1 MGEIQ
6 DLAVQ
11 VPREV
16 GQHWGWFLACGV
28 GLVLLG
34 IAAVGRSVT
43 TTVVSMVFFGWLL
56 AMASG
61 IEIIQA
67 VMVGKWAG
75 FFLHLLA
82 AIVYGVTGLI
92 FISRPLAGAEVI
104 TLLMGAFF
112 MIGGLFELLG
122 APLVHLPA
130 WGWHA
135 FDGAISFVLGL
146 LVLAQWP
153 ASGLWVVGLFVGIRM
168 ISFGIAWIALA
179 VSMHSA

>member
-1 MGEIQ
+1 MGAVQ

-16 GQHWGWFLACGV
+16 SQHWWWLL
-28 GLVLLG
+28 GLGFGMVLLG
-34 IAAVGRSVT
+34 IAAAARALT
-43 TTVVSMVFFGWLL
+43 TTVASMVFFGWLL
-56 AMASG
+56 AIASG
-61 IEIIQA
+61 IEMIQA
-67 VMVGKWAG
+67 IMVGKWAG

-82 AIVYGVTGLI
+82 AIVYGVTGFI
-92 FISRPLAGAEVI
+92 FISRPKAGAEVI
-104 TLLMGAFF
+104 TLLIGAVL

-122 APLVHLPA
+122 APFVQLPA

-135 FDGAISFVLGL
+135 FDGAFSFVLGL

-153 ASGLWVVGLFVGIRM
+153 ASGLWVIGLFVGLRL

-179 VSMHSA
+179 LSLHSA

>member
-1 MGEIQ
+1 MGEAQ
-6 DLAVQ
+6 DLVVQ

-16 GQHWGWFLACGV
+16 SQHWAWFLGFGIA
-28 GLVLLG
+28 LTLLG

-43 TTVVSMVFFGWLL
+43 TTVVSMMFFGWLL
-56 AMASG
+56 ALAGG
-61 IEIIQA
+61 IELVQA
-67 VMVGKWAG
+67 LMVGRWAG

-82 AIVYGVTGLI
+82 AIVYGVTGFL
-92 FISRPLAGAEVI
+92 FISRPLKGAEVV

-122 APLVHLPA
+122 APLVQLPA
-130 WGWHA
+130 WGWQA
-135 FDGAISFVLGL
+135 FDGAVSFVLGL

-153 ASGLWVVGLFVGIRM
+153 ASGLWVIGLFVGIRM

-179 VSMHSA
+179 LTLHSA

>member
-1 MGEIQ
+1 MGEAQ
-6 DLAVQ
+6 DLVVQ

-16 GQHWGWFLACGV
+16 SQHWAWFLAFGI
-28 GLVLLG
+28 GLLLLG

-61 IEIIQA
+61 IEIVQA

-82 AIVYGVTGLI
+82 AIVYGVTGFI
-92 FISRPLAGAEVI
+92 FIRRPLAGAEVM
-104 TLLMGAFF
+104 TLLMGALF

-122 APLVHLPA
+122 APLVQLPA

-135 FDGAISFVLGL
+135 FDGVISFVLGL
-146 LVLAQWP
+146 LILAQWP
-153 ASGLWVVGLFVGIRM
+153 ASGLWVVGLFVGIRL
-168 ISFGIAWIALA
+168 ISCGIAWIALA
-179 VSMHSA
+179 LSFHSA